1 MEKVELVNQ
10 LRTSFLKERIAS
22 ATSASVDI
30 EVKSEE
36 SEQPDTMQVEKVF
49 RVIFKGT
56 CLGIVPGFATEEVEA
71 EIIKNA
77 KNELLWLVYG
87 DVIKSCSPLCFG
99 SFPYDNEVK
108 TCQYSIWRYG
118 DQLIKESNVS
128 SPKAYIYVDL
138 DRWKGFTRQDIETL
152 ESYGITSAKIFTTN
166 NSKHE
171 VLYSMTDIND
181 LPSQEV
187 FEEIPVQKSSKWYYF
202 ILLTIFLMI
211 LIIYFK
217 DEIMKYYETLNILS

>member
-36 SEQPDTMQVEKVF
+36 SEQPDTMQAEKVF

-87 DVIKSCSPLCFG
+87 DVIKSLDDVIDVRIPGILRC
-99 SFPYDNEVK
+99 
-108 TCQYSIWRYG
+108 
-118 DQLIKESNVS
+118 
-128 SPKAYIYVDL
+128 VDSRMEYAIL
-138 DRWKGFTRQDIETL
+138 KLREAL
-152 ESYGITSAKIFTTN
+152 AGIR
-166 NSKHE
+166 NSM
-171 VLYSMTDIND
+171 VA
-181 LPSQEV
+181 
-187 FEEIPVQKSSKWYYF
+187 
-202 ILLTIFLMI
+202 
-211 LIIYFK
+211 
-217 DEIMKYYETLNILS
+217 